1 MIKTLFKEK
10 LLNTGM
16 FNGKKKGYKLLKSD
30 SKHPLYSQPKH
41 KEENN

>member
-1 MIKTLFKEK
+1 MVKKK
-10 LLNTGM
+10 
-16 FNGKKKGYKLLKSD
+16 KKKGFKLLKSD